1 MDKIHSTLKIKEVKD
16 IFKEEWVEML
26 RVVSEGEVVYVE
38 ATMELEVIL
47 EEMVELM
54 NSSPVGERVDLLTMG
69 QISKINV
76 VLIAMNMVEWSSRFF
91 SDMPLAALSLT
102 CKANSVLKADCC

>member
-1 MDKIHSTLKIKEVKD
+1 MVAAAAAAVAAAAAAAAAASTIMDKIHSTLKIKEVKD

-47 EEMVELM
+47 EEIVELM
-54 NSSPVGERVDLLTMG
+54 NSSPVGEGVDLLTMG

-76 VLIAMNMVEWSSRFF
+76 VLIAMNMVE
-91 SDMPLAALSLT
+91 
-102 CKANSVLKADCC
+102 

>member
-1 MDKIHSTLKIKEVKD
+1 MAAAAAASTIMDKIHSTLKIKEVKD

-38 ATMELEVIL
+38 ATMELEEVEVIL

-54 NSSPVGERVDLLTMG
+54 NSFPVGEGVGLLTMG
-69 QISKINV
+69 QISKIHV
-76 VLIAMNMVEWSSRFF
+76 VLIAMNMVE
-91 SDMPLAALSLT
+91 
-102 CKANSVLKADCC
+102 

>member
-1 MDKIHSTLKIKEVKD
+1 MVAAAAGASTIMDKIHSTLKIKEVKD

-38 ATMELEVIL
+38 ATMELEFIL

-76 VLIAMNMVEWSSRFF
+76 VLIAMNMVE
-91 SDMPLAALSLT
+91 
-102 CKANSVLKADCC
+102 

>member
-1 MDKIHSTLKIKEVKD
+1 MAAAAAAAAASTIMDKIHSTLKIKEVKD

-76 VLIAMNMVEWSSRFF
+76 VLIAMNMVE
-91 SDMPLAALSLT
+91 
-102 CKANSVLKADCC
+102 

>member
-1 MDKIHSTLKIKEVKD
+1 MAAAAAAASKIMDKIHSTLKIKEVKD

-38 ATMELEVIL
+38 ATMELEEVEVIL

-54 NSSPVGERVDLLTMG
+54 NSFPVGEGVDLLTMG
-69 QISKINV
+69 QISKTHV
-76 VLIAMNMVEWSSRFF
+76 VLIAMNMVE
-91 SDMPLAALSLT
+91 
-102 CKANSVLKADCC
+102 

>member
-1 MDKIHSTLKIKEVKD
+1 MVAAAAAAAASTIMDKIHSTLKIKEVKD

-54 NSSPVGERVDLLTMG
+54 NSSPVGKGVDLLTMG

-76 VLIAMNMVEWSSRFF
+76 VLIAMNMVE
-91 SDMPLAALSLT
+91 
-102 CKANSVLKADCC
+102 

>member
-1 MDKIHSTLKIKEVKD
+1 
-16 IFKEEWVEML
+16 ML
-26 RVVSEGEVVYVE
+26 RVVPEGEVVYVE

-54 NSSPVGERVDLLTMG
+54 NSSPVGEWVDLLTMG

-76 VLIAMNMVEWSSRFF
+76 VLIAMNMVE
-91 SDMPLAALSLT
+91 
-102 CKANSVLKADCC
+102 